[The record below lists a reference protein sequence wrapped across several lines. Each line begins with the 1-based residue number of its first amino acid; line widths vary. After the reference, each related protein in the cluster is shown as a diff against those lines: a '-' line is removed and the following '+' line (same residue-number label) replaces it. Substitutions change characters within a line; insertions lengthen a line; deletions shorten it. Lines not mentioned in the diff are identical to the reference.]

1 MRAKKAMIG
10 GAASSL
16 ATVALAAVAL
26 TFWGPHGI
34 HSNTCWAFAPAQ
46 QHHQHIK
53 SAAARR
59 REFFFRTSSNSASSS
74 AALDN
79 TWNDATA
86 HSDSPEPLASGDA
99 LDLLVPRNKIREISQ
114 DKSNWKGALQVAFH
128 FGVVALAAASASIVG
143 PSLSLLATA
152 FASSFYFN
160 GLHETIH
167 RTAFRSKLLNDVFSH
182 IFGFL
187 CLRPARHYYYY
198 HWQHHR
204 YTGNKEL
211 DSELQPGLLDFPVNN
226 ISTYLLY
233 LSGLPFWCDAILSTV
248 KHAMGQ
254 CTEAYMTTER
264 SKRVVSNE
272 ARVYLAL
279 YACSGVWTT
288 CNAVG
293 KTFAGPL
300 LRLWVLPGILGQP
313 FLRFYLLAEHRGRKE
328 SPLIYENTRTMAG
341 TNPFYRHLAWQ
352 MPYHIEHH
360 AWPTVPFHKLHKVHD
375 LLLMGGDGGSDYD
388 GDTRYRSGTSKDIM
402 DCGETSLQLKGTER
416 GGYIAFNRKFVGL
429 LREG

>member
-1 MRAKKAMIG
+1 MIG

-16 ATVALAAVAL
+16 SAVSLVAVVLS
-26 TFWGPHGI
+26 FRGSYGG
-34 HSNTCWAFAPAQ
+34 HSNRCWAFAPAQ
-46 QHHQHIK
+46 QQHLPIK
-53 SAAARR
+53 SAAAR
-59 REFFFRTSSNSASSS
+59 REFFFRTSSISASSS

-79 TWNDATA
+79 TWNDADA

-114 DKSNWKGALQVAFH
+114 EKSNWKGTLQVAFH
-128 FGVVALAAASASIVG
+128 FGVIALAAASAPIVG
-143 PSLSLLATA
+143 PSVSLLATA

-226 ISTYLLY
+226 VSRYLLY
-233 LSGLPFWCDAILSTV
+233 LSGVPFWCDAILTTI

-279 YACSGVWTT
+279 YGCIGVWTT
-288 CNAVG
+288 CNIVG
-293 KTFAGPL
+293 KTFAGSL
-300 LRLWVLPGILGQP
+300 LRLWVLPAILGQP
-313 FLRFYLLAEHRGRKE
+313 YLRFYLLAEHRGRKE
-328 SPLIYENTRTMAG
+328 SPLIYENTRTMVG
-341 TNPFYRHLAWQ
+341 TNTFYRHLAWQ

-360 AWPTVPFHKLHKVHD
+360 AWPTIPFHKLHKVHE
-375 LLLMGGDGGSDYD
+375 LLLMGGDGCSDAD
-388 GDTRYRSGTSKDIM
+388 GDIPWRSCTCKDIL
-402 DCGETSLQLKGTER
+402 DCGEASSQLKGTGR
-416 GGYIAFNRKFVGL
+416 GGYIAFNRKFVDS
-429 LREG
+429 LRGG

>member
-1 MRAKKAMIG
+1 MIG
-10 GAASSL
+10 GTASSL
-16 ATVALAAVAL
+16 ATVALVAVAL
-26 TFWGPHGI
+26 SFWRPYGRQ
-34 HSNTCWAFAPAQ
+34 SNTCWAFAPAQ
-46 QHHQHIK
+46 QHHQPIK

-99 LDLLVPRNKIREISQ
+99 LDLLVPRNKIREIS
-114 DKSNWKGALQVAFH
+114 KETSNSKGALQVAFH
-128 FGVVALAAASASIVG
+128 FGVVALAAASAPIVG
-143 PSLSLLATA
+143 PSISLLATA

-226 ISTYLLY
+226 LSRYLLY
-233 LSGLPFWCDAILSTV
+233 LSGVPFWCDAILTTI

-254 CTEAYMTTER
+254 CPEAYMTTER

-279 YACSGVWTT
+279 YAGIGAWTT
-288 CNAVG
+288 YNAVG

-300 LRLWVLPGILGQP
+300 LRLWILPAIMGQP

-360 AWPTVPFHKLHKVHD
+360 AWPTVPFHQLHKVHD
-375 LLLMGGDGGSDYD
+375 LMLMGGDGGSDD
-388 GDTRYRSGTSKDIM
+388 GGDTPCRSGDDIL
-402 DCGETSLQLKGTER
+402 DCGETSSQLKGTGR
-416 GGYIAFNRKFVGL
+416 GGYITFNRKFVDL
-429 LREG
+429 LRGE